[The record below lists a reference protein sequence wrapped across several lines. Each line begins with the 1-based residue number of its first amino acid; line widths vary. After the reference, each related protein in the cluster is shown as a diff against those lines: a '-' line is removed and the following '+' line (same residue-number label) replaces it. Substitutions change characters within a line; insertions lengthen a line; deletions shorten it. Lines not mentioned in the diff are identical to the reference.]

1 MHSGYPAKRMHSA
14 EDPTTRAPSQGFT
27 AEAISAQTRQQ
38 LEQTILEL
46 HQKLQDMKV
55 LEDFTSTLM
64 HYSQGVEEIL
74 WDVAR
79 LAVARLGLEDCVI
92 YLCDSD
98 KGELV
103 QCSAFGP
110 KNPQAREILN
120 PIRLIIGQGIVGSVA
135 ASGLAEMI
143 ADTRKDVRYIC
154 DDQARLSELAVPIF
168 GDGKVI
174 GVIDSEHSQL
184 DFFTPW
190 HRDIFVAIAAMAGS
204 RIAAARFEQERY
216 RLSTKDPLTGL
227 ANRGE
232 LMRELKSR
240 LDNATSTVAVI
251 FLDLDHFG
259 VINDSLG
266 HYAGDELL
274 RAISERIQKQSPAG
288 SLVARFG
295 GDEFVV
301 VLNVDLAQSKVE
313 AEKLRECISQVF
325 AEGSLVGLH
334 IACSVGISVGING
347 NSAEDILNQ
356 SDFAMYEAKS
366 KGRGQMCVHDS
377 VMANRRRRE
386 QRIVLDMGRA
396 LESNSKAF
404 NFHIQPMYSL
414 PSCKIVAA
422 EVLARWMHPELG
434 PIGPAEFV
442 LAAERTGNIHLL
454 GETIFAQAFECIH
467 KWKSNVQGIL
477 FHVNVS
483 PIQIQ
488 EEQFV
493 PRLLRQLE
501 KAQVPPSM
509 IACEV
514 TESALL
520 GDEALAL
527 RVLHSIVQ
535 HGMKLVLDDFGTGY
549 ASLSTLMRYPFSS
562 IKIDRQF
569 VKGLPHE
576 ASARTIVSTVLALS
590 REMNLVC
597 TAEGVETNA
606 QLQVLQDMG
615 CPLIQG
621 RILSDAVTPDAFEKI
636 LQSR

>member
-1 MHSGYPAKRMHSA
+1 MPIIREGSFSSTPESTLAQ
-14 EDPTTRAPSQGFT
+14 SQEHLG
-27 AEAISAQTRQQ
+27 
-38 LEQTILEL
+38 QTINEL
-46 HQKLQDMKV
+46 QHKLQDMKV
-55 LEDFTSTLM
+55 LQDFTSTLM
-64 HYSQGVEEIL
+64 LFHQGVDEIL

-92 YLCDSD
+92 YLCDHEN
-98 KGELV
+98 GELV
-103 QCSAFGP
+103 QCSAYGP
-110 KNPQAREILN
+110 KNPHERQILN
-120 PIRLIIGQGIVGSVA
+120 PIRLRIGQGIVGSVV
-135 ASGLAEMI
+135 ASGKLEMI
-143 ADTRKDVRYIC
+143 ADTRKDPRYVC
-154 DDQARLSELAVPIF
+154 DDQPRLSELAVPILN
-168 GDGKVI
+168 DGKVI

-190 HRDIFVAIAAMAGS
+190 HRDIFLAIAAMAGS

-216 RLSTKDPLTGL
+216 RLATQDPLTGL

-251 FLDLDHFG
+251 LLDLDHFG
-259 VINDSLG
+259 DMNDSRG
-266 HYAGDELL
+266 NDAGDELL
-274 RAISERIQKQSPAG
+274 RAISERIQMQSPAG
-288 SLVARFG
+288 SLVARSG

-301 VLNVDLAQSKVE
+301 VLNVDLEQSKVE

-325 AEGSLVGLH
+325 VEGSLVGLH
-334 IACSVGISVGING
+334 IACSAGISVGING

-356 SDFAMYEAKS
+356 SNFAMYEAKR

-377 VMANRRRRE
+377 VMANQRRRE
-386 QRIVLDMGRA
+386 QRIVQDMVRA

-488 EEQFV
+488 KEQFV
-493 PRLLRQLE
+493 PQLLRQLE
-501 KAQVPPSM
+501 KAQVPPNM

-527 RVLHSIVQ
+527 RVLDSIVQ

-590 REMNLVC
+590 REMDLVC

-621 RILSDAVTPDAFEKI
+621 RIFSDAVTPDAFEKI

>member
-1 MHSGYPAKRMHSA
+1 M
-14 EDPTTRAPSQGFT
+14 DPEEVPIIREGSFSSTPESTLAQSQEHLG
-27 AEAISAQTRQQ
+27 
-38 LEQTILEL
+38 QTINEL
-46 HQKLQDMKV
+46 QHKLQDMKV
-55 LEDFTSTLM
+55 LQDFTSTLM
-64 HYSQGVEEIL
+64 LFHQGVDEIL

-92 YLCDSD
+92 YLCDHEN
-98 KGELV
+98 GELV
-103 QCSAFGP
+103 QCSAYGP
-110 KNPQAREILN
+110 KNPHERQILN
-120 PIRLIIGQGIVGSVA
+120 PIRLRIGQGIVGSVV
-135 ASGLAEMI
+135 ASGKLEMI
-143 ADTRKDVRYIC
+143 ADTRKDPRYVC
-154 DDQARLSELAVPIF
+154 DDQPRLSELAVPILN
-168 GDGKVI
+168 DGKVI

-190 HRDIFVAIAAMAGS
+190 HRDIFLAIAAMAGS

-216 RLSTKDPLTGL
+216 RLATQDPLTGL

-251 FLDLDHFG
+251 LLDLDHFG
-259 VINDSLG
+259 DMNDSRG
-266 HYAGDELL
+266 NDAGDELL
-274 RAISERIQKQSPAG
+274 RAISERIQMQSPAG
-288 SLVARFG
+288 SLVARSG

-301 VLNVDLAQSKVE
+301 VLNVDLEQSKVE
-313 AEKLRECISQVF
+313 ADKLRECISQVF
-325 AEGSLVGLH
+325 VEGSLVGLH
-334 IACSVGISVGING
+334 IACSAGISVGING

-356 SDFAMYEAKS
+356 SNFAMYEAKR

-377 VMANRRRRE
+377 VMANQRRRE
-386 QRIVLDMGRA
+386 QRIVQDMVRA

-488 EEQFV
+488 KEQFV
-493 PRLLRQLE
+493 PQLLRQLE

-527 RVLHSIVQ
+527 RVLDSIVQ

-621 RILSDAVTPDAFEKI
+621 RIFSDAVTPDAFEKI

>member
-1 MHSGYPAKRMHSA
+1 M
-14 EDPTTRAPSQGFT
+14 DPEEVPIIREGSFSSTPESTLAQSQEHLG
-27 AEAISAQTRQQ
+27 
-38 LEQTILEL
+38 QTINEL
-46 HQKLQDMKV
+46 QHKLQDMKV
-55 LEDFTSTLM
+55 LQDFTSTLM
-64 HYSQGVEEIL
+64 LFHQGVDEIL

-92 YLCDSD
+92 YLCDHEN
-98 KGELV
+98 GELV
-103 QCSAFGP
+103 QCSAYGP
-110 KNPQAREILN
+110 KNPHERQILN
-120 PIRLIIGQGIVGSVA
+120 PIRLRIGQGIVGSVV
-135 ASGLAEMI
+135 ASGKLEMI
-143 ADTRKDVRYIC
+143 ADTRKDPRYVC
-154 DDQARLSELAVPIF
+154 DDQPRLSELAVPILN
-168 GDGKVI
+168 DGKVI

-190 HRDIFVAIAAMAGS
+190 HRDIFLAIAAMAGS

-216 RLSTKDPLTGL
+216 RLATQDPLTGL

-251 FLDLDHFG
+251 LLDLDHFG
-259 VINDSLG
+259 DMNDSRG
-266 HYAGDELL
+266 NDAGDELL

-288 SLVARFG
+288 SLVARSG

-301 VLNVDLAQSKVE
+301 VLNVDLEQSKVE

-334 IACSVGISVGING
+334 IACSAGISVGING

-356 SDFAMYEAKS
+356 SNFAMYEAKR

-377 VMANRRRRE
+377 VMANHRRRE
-386 QRIVLDMGRA
+386 QRIVQDMVRA

-404 NFHIQPMYSL
+404 NFHIQPMYAL

-488 EEQFV
+488 KEQFV
-493 PRLLRQLE
+493 PQLLRQLE
-501 KAQVPPSM
+501 KAQVPPNM

-527 RVLHSIVQ
+527 RVLDSIVQ

-590 REMNLVC
+590 REMDLVC

>member
-1 MHSGYPAKRMHSA
+1 M
-14 EDPTTRAPSQGFT
+14 DPEEVPIIREGSFSSTPESTLAQSQEHLG
-27 AEAISAQTRQQ
+27 
-38 LEQTILEL
+38 QTINEL
-46 HQKLQDMKV
+46 QHKLQDMKV
-55 LEDFTSTLM
+55 LQDFTSTLM
-64 HYSQGVEEIL
+64 LFHQGVDEIL

-92 YLCDSD
+92 YLCDHEN
-98 KGELV
+98 GELV
-103 QCSAFGP
+103 QCSAYGP
-110 KNPQAREILN
+110 KNPHERQILN
-120 PIRLIIGQGIVGSVA
+120 PIRLRIGQGIVGSVA
-135 ASGLAEMI
+135 ASGKLEMI
-143 ADTRKDVRYIC
+143 ADTRKDPRYVC
-154 DDQARLSELAVPIF
+154 DDQPRLSELAVPILN
-168 GDGKVI
+168 DGKVI

-190 HRDIFVAIAAMAGS
+190 HRDIFLAIAAMAGS

-216 RLSTKDPLTGL
+216 RLATQDPLTGL

-251 FLDLDHFG
+251 LLDLDYFG
-259 VINDSLG
+259 DMNDSRG
-266 HYAGDELL
+266 NDAGDELL

-288 SLVARFG
+288 SLVARSG

-301 VLNVDLAQSKVE
+301 VLNVDLEQSKVE
-313 AEKLRECISQVF
+313 SEKLRECISQVF

-334 IACSVGISVGING
+334 IACSAGISVGING

-356 SDFAMYEAKS
+356 SNFAMYEAKR

-377 VMANRRRRE
+377 VMANHRRRE
-386 QRIVLDMGRA
+386 QRIVQDMVRA

-404 NFHIQPMYSL
+404 NFHIQPIYSL

-488 EEQFV
+488 KEQFV
-493 PRLLRQLE
+493 PQLLRQLE
-501 KAQVPPSM
+501 KAQVPPNM

-527 RVLHSIVQ
+527 RVLDSIVQ

-590 REMNLVC
+590 REMDLVC

-621 RILSDAVTPDAFEKI
+621 RIFSDAVTPDAFEKI

>member
-64 HYSQGVEEIL
+64 HFSQGVEEIL

-168 GDGKVI
+168 SDGKVI

-216 RLSTKDPLTGL
+216 RLSTRDPLTGL

-251 FLDLDHFG
+251 LLDLDHFG
-259 VINDSLG
+259 DMNDSRG
-266 HYAGDELL
+266 NDAGDELL
-274 RAISERIQKQSPAG
+274 RAISERIQMQSPAG
-288 SLVARFG
+288 SLVARSG

-301 VLNVDLAQSKVE
+301 VLNVDLEQSKVE

-325 AEGSLVGLH
+325 VEGSLVGLH
-334 IACSVGISVGING
+334 IACSAGISVGING

-356 SDFAMYEAKS
+356 SNFAMYEAKR

-377 VMANRRRRE
+377 VMANQRRRE
-386 QRIVLDMGRA
+386 QRIVQDMVRA

-404 NFHIQPMYSL
+404 NFHIQPMYS
-414 PSCKIVAA
+414 
-422 EVLARWMHPELG
+422 
-434 PIGPAEFV
+434 
-442 LAAERTGNIHLL
+442 
-454 GETIFAQAFECIH
+454 
-467 KWKSNVQGIL
+467 
-477 FHVNVS
+477 
-483 PIQIQ
+483 
-488 EEQFV
+488 
-493 PRLLRQLE
+493 
-501 KAQVPPSM
+501 
-509 IACEV
+509 
-514 TESALL
+514 
-520 GDEALAL
+520 
-527 RVLHSIVQ
+527 
-535 HGMKLVLDDFGTGY
+535 
-549 ASLSTLMRYPFSS
+549 
-562 IKIDRQF
+562 
-569 VKGLPHE
+569 
-576 ASARTIVSTVLALS
+576 
-590 REMNLVC
+590 
-597 TAEGVETNA
+597 
-606 QLQVLQDMG
+606 
-615 CPLIQG
+615 
-621 RILSDAVTPDAFEKI
+621 
-636 LQSR
+636 

>member
-1 MHSGYPAKRMHSA
+1 M
-14 EDPTTRAPSQGFT
+14 DPEEVPIIREGSFSSTPESTLAQSQEHLG
-27 AEAISAQTRQQ
+27 
-38 LEQTILEL
+38 QTINEL
-46 HQKLQDMKV
+46 QHKLQDMKV
-55 LEDFTSTLM
+55 LQDFTSTLM
-64 HYSQGVEEIL
+64 LFHQGVDEIL

-92 YLCDSD
+92 YLCDHEN
-98 KGELV
+98 GELV
-103 QCSAFGP
+103 QCSAYGP
-110 KNPQAREILN
+110 KNPHERQILN
-120 PIRLIIGQGIVGSVA
+120 PIRLRIGQGIVGSVV
-135 ASGLAEMI
+135 ASGKLEMI
-143 ADTRKDVRYIC
+143 ADTRKDPRYVC
-154 DDQARLSELAVPIF
+154 DDQPRLSELAVPILN
-168 GDGKVI
+168 DGKVI

-190 HRDIFVAIAAMAGS
+190 HRDIFLAIAAMAGS

-216 RLSTKDPLTGL
+216 RLSTQDPLTGL

-251 FLDLDHFG
+251 LLDLDHFG
-259 VINDSLG
+259 DMNDSRG
-266 HYAGDELL
+266 NDSGDELL

-288 SLVARFG
+288 SLVARSG

-301 VLNVDLAQSKVE
+301 VLNVDLEQSKVE
-313 AEKLRECISQVF
+313 ADKLRECISQVF
-325 AEGSLVGLH
+325 VEGSLVGLH
-334 IACSVGISVGING
+334 IACSAGISVGING

-356 SDFAMYEAKS
+356 SNFAMYEAKR

-377 VMANRRRRE
+377 VMANQRRRE
-386 QRIVLDMGRA
+386 QRIVQDMVRA

-488 EEQFV
+488 KEQFV
-493 PRLLRQLE
+493 PQLLRQLE
-501 KAQVPPSM
+501 KAQVPPNM

-527 RVLHSIVQ
+527 RVLDSIVQ

-590 REMNLVC
+590 REMDLVC

-621 RILSDAVTPDAFEKI
+621 RIFSDAVTPDAFEKI

>member
-1 MHSGYPAKRMHSA
+1 MPIIREGSFSSTPESTLAQ
-14 EDPTTRAPSQGFT
+14 SQEHLG
-27 AEAISAQTRQQ
+27 
-38 LEQTILEL
+38 QTINEL
-46 HQKLQDMKV
+46 QHKLQDMKV
-55 LEDFTSTLM
+55 LQDFTSTLM
-64 HYSQGVEEIL
+64 LFHQGVDEIL

-92 YLCDSD
+92 YLCDHEN
-98 KGELV
+98 GELV
-103 QCSAFGP
+103 QCSAYGP
-110 KNPQAREILN
+110 KNPHERQILN
-120 PIRLIIGQGIVGSVA
+120 PIRLRIGQGIVGSVV
-135 ASGLAEMI
+135 ASGKLEMI
-143 ADTRKDVRYIC
+143 ADTRKDPRYVC
-154 DDQARLSELAVPIF
+154 DDQPRLSELAVPILN
-168 GDGKVI
+168 DGKVI

-190 HRDIFVAIAAMAGS
+190 HRDIFLAIAAMAGS

-216 RLSTKDPLTGL
+216 RLSTQDPLTGL

-251 FLDLDHFG
+251 LLDLDHFG
-259 VINDSLG
+259 DMNDSRG
-266 HYAGDELL
+266 NDAGDELL

-288 SLVARFG
+288 SLVARSG

-301 VLNVDLAQSKVE
+301 VLNVDLEQSKVE
-313 AEKLRECISQVF
+313 ADKLRECISQVF
-325 AEGSLVGLH
+325 VEGSLVGLH
-334 IACSVGISVGING
+334 IACSAGISVGING

-356 SDFAMYEAKS
+356 SNFAMYEAKR

-377 VMANRRRRE
+377 VMANQRRRE
-386 QRIVLDMGRA
+386 QRIVQDMVRA

-488 EEQFV
+488 KEQFV
-493 PRLLRQLE
+493 PQLLRQLE
-501 KAQVPPSM
+501 KAQVPPNM

-527 RVLHSIVQ
+527 RVLDSIVQ

-590 REMNLVC
+590 REMDLVC

-621 RILSDAVTPDAFEKI
+621 RIFSDAVTPDAFEKI

>member
-1 MHSGYPAKRMHSA
+1 M
-14 EDPTTRAPSQGFT
+14 DPEEVPIIREGSFSSTPESTLAQSQEHLG
-27 AEAISAQTRQQ
+27 
-38 LEQTILEL
+38 QTINEL
-46 HQKLQDMKV
+46 QQKLQDMKV
-55 LEDFTSTLM
+55 LQDFTSTLM
-64 HYSQGVEEIL
+64 LFHQGVEEIL

-92 YLCDSD
+92 YLCDHEN
-98 KGELV
+98 GELV
-103 QCSAFGP
+103 QCSAYGP
-110 KNPQAREILN
+110 KNPHERQILN
-120 PIRLIIGQGIVGSVA
+120 PIRLRIGQGIVGSVA
-135 ASGLAEMI
+135 ASGKLEMI
-143 ADTRKDVRYIC
+143 ADTRKDPRYVC
-154 DDQARLSELAVPIF
+154 DDQPRLSELAVPILN
-168 GDGKVI
+168 DGKVI

-216 RLSTKDPLTGL
+216 RLSTQDPLTGL

-356 SDFAMYEAKS
+356 SDFAMYEAKR

-386 QRIVLDMGRA
+386 QRIVVDMVRA

>member
-1 MHSGYPAKRMHSA
+1 M
-14 EDPTTRAPSQGFT
+14 DPEEVPIIREGSFSSTPESTLAQSQEHLG
-27 AEAISAQTRQQ
+27 
-38 LEQTILEL
+38 QTINEL
-46 HQKLQDMKV
+46 QHKLQDMKV
-55 LEDFTSTLM
+55 LQDFTSTLM
-64 HYSQGVEEIL
+64 LFHQGVDEIL

-92 YLCDSD
+92 YLCDHEN
-98 KGELV
+98 GELV
-103 QCSAFGP
+103 QCSAYGP
-110 KNPQAREILN
+110 KNPHERQILN
-120 PIRLIIGQGIVGSVA
+120 PIRLRIGQGIVGSVV
-135 ASGLAEMI
+135 ASGKLEMI
-143 ADTRKDVRYIC
+143 ADTRKDPRYVC
-154 DDQARLSELAVPIF
+154 DDQPRLSELAVPILN
-168 GDGKVI
+168 DGKVI

-190 HRDIFVAIAAMAGS
+190 HRDIFLAIAAMAGS

-216 RLSTKDPLTGL
+216 RLATQDPLTGL

-251 FLDLDHFG
+251 LLDLDHFG
-259 VINDSLG
+259 DMNDSRG
-266 HYAGDELL
+266 NDAGDELL

-288 SLVARFG
+288 SLVARSG

-301 VLNVDLAQSKVE
+301 VLNVDLEQSKVE

-325 AEGSLVGLH
+325 VEGSLVGLH
-334 IACSVGISVGING
+334 IACSAGISVGING

-356 SDFAMYEAKS
+356 SNFAMYEAKR

-377 VMANRRRRE
+377 VMANQRRRE
-386 QRIVLDMGRA
+386 QRIVQDMVRA

-488 EEQFV
+488 KEQFV
-493 PRLLRQLE
+493 PQLLRQLE
-501 KAQVPPSM
+501 KAQVPPNM

-527 RVLHSIVQ
+527 RVLDSIVQ

-621 RILSDAVTPDAFEKI
+621 RIFSDAVTPDAFEKI